1 MQQTNYLMNNS
12 AASLWWRSR
21 VHKQP
26 EVQLQASTGT
36 AQIFGGGFWIP
47 QTKLAGTAT
56 SIIFGYDKFK
66 SAQDETKLSDFF
78 LSFQNKRINL
88 ASKVSMSAEM
98 WEFGMNQMYI
108 SN

>member
-1 MQQTNYLMNNS
+1 MNNS

-36 AQIFGGGFWIP
+36 AQIFGGGSWIP